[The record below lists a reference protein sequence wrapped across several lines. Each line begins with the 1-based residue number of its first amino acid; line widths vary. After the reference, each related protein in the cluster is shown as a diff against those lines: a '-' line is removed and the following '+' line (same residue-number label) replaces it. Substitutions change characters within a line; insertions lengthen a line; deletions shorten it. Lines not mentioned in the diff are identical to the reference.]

1 MYWFDICIIVLITV
15 FVLMVLACTVGFYT
29 LTWRY
34 EKFYETT
41 EEGKKLYCALYTKD
55 RLGSKHDWL
64 INQIRELRDKIDE
77 FEHYFPDECNEKAS
91 VHEMKTRYKEYS
103 DELYRTKEAMKD
115 WSERIDK
122 MVAALPK
129 KYNGILEY
137 NWANA
142 KVEIKE
148 ENMNILEESL
158 YDKPNRRKIIL
169 RRQKA

>member
-1 MYWFDICIIVLITV
+1 MNVFEICIII
-15 FVLMVLACTVGFYT
+15 LMVLFALVVIICVAGSYII
-29 LTWRY
+29 TWRY
-34 EKFYETT
+34 KKFYETT

-64 INQIRELRDKIDE
+64 VNRMSELRDKIDE
-77 FEHYFPDECNEKAS
+77 FETYFPEESREKAS

-142 KVEIKE
+142 KVEVKE
-148 ENMNILEESL
+148 EES
-158 YDKPNRRKIIL
+158 ICW
-169 RRQKA
+169 

>member
-1 MYWFDICIIVLITV
+1 MHWFEICIIVLVSIY
-15 FVLMVLACTVGFYT
+15 VLMVLACVVDFYI

-34 EKFYETT
+34 KKFYETT
-41 EEGKKLYCALYTKD
+41 EEGRKLYFALYTKD

-64 INQIRELRDKIDE
+64 VNQMSELRDKIDE
-77 FEHYFPDECNEKAS
+77 FESYFPDEYDEKMILRR
-91 VHEMKTRYKEYS
+91 MKIQYREYS
-103 DELYRTKEAMKD
+103 DELYRTKEAMAD
-115 WSERIDK
+115 WGKRIDE

-148 ENMNILEESL
+148 ENVCW
-158 YDKPNRRKIIL
+158 
-169 RRQKA
+169 

>member
-1 MYWFDICIIVLITV
+1 MNVFEICIII
-15 FVLMVLACTVGFYT
+15 LMVLFALVVIICVAGSYII
-29 LTWRY
+29 TWRY

-91 VHEMKTRYKEYS
+91 IHEMKARYKEYS
-103 DELYRTKEAMKD
+103 DELYRTKEMIKD

-122 MVAALPK
+122 IVAALPK

-148 ENMNILEESL
+148 ENICW
-158 YDKPNRRKIIL
+158 
-169 RRQKA
+169 

>member
-1 MYWFDICIIVLITV
+1 MDWFEICIIVLCAV
-15 FVLMVLACTVGFYT
+15 VVLICLICPVGFYM
-29 LTWRY
+29 LTRRY
-34 EKFYETT
+34 KKFYETT
-41 EEGKKLYCALYTKD
+41 EEGRKLYCALYAKD

-91 VHEMKTRYKEYS
+91 IHEMKARYKEYS

-129 KYNGILEY
+129 RYNGILEY

-148 ENMNILEESL
+148 ENICW
-158 YDKPNRRKIIL
+158 
-169 RRQKA
+169 

>member
-1 MYWFDICIIVLITV
+1 MNVFEICIIVL
-15 FVLMVLACTVGFYT
+15 MVLFALVVIICVAGFYII
-29 LTWRY
+29 TWRY
-34 EKFYETT
+34 KKFYETT

-64 INQIRELRDKIDE
+64 VNRMSELRDKIDE
-77 FEHYFPDECNEKAS
+77 FETYFPEESREKAS

-122 MVAALPK
+122 IVAALPK
-129 KYNGILEY
+129 KYRGILEY
-137 NWANA
+137 NWEDA

-148 ENMNILEESL
+148 ENICW
-158 YDKPNRRKIIL
+158 
-169 RRQKA
+169 

>member
-1 MYWFDICIIVLITV
+1 MNVFEICIII
-15 FVLMVLACTVGFYT
+15 LMVLFALVVIICVAGFCV
-29 LTWRY
+29 LTRRY
-34 EKFYETT
+34 KKFYETT

-64 INQIRELRDKIDE
+64 VNQIRELRDKIDE

-91 VHEMKTRYKEYS
+91 IHEMKARYKEYS

-129 KYNGILEY
+129 KYRGILEY
-137 NWANA
+137 NWEDA
-142 KVEIKE
+142 KVAVKE
-148 ENMNILEESL
+148 EDIC
-158 YDKPNRRKIIL
+158 
-169 RRQKA
+169 